1 MLSLSLSKSFFFV
14 CVCFSSFL
22 FFLDFFSFIIAFF
35 FLSLLL
41 KCLKSVVVVVFH
53 VPVRT

>member
-1 MLSLSLSKSFFFV
+1 MLSLSLSLKVVFFV

-53 VPVRT
+53 VRR